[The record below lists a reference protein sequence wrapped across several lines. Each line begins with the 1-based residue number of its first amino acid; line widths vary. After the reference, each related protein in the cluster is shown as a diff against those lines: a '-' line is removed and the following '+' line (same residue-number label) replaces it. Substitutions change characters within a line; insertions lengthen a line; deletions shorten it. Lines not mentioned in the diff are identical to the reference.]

1 MSSSNNSNNIIL
13 LDAQYED
20 IQTDLN
26 NCLTENTAIII
37 FNSEIDSCETIKT
50 KIANYKQDNN
60 VDINGIAL
68 FKENILNY
76 DDKFKLFSD
85 EESVVINVNQDDPE
99 LNTWTKFKEFVLY
112 LEQDLQVNYFD
123 LLMCKIIVMKIG
135 NI

>member
-26 NCLTENTAIII
+26 NCLTENTTIII

-50 KIANYKQDNN
+50 KIANYKQENN

-99 LNTWTKFKEFVLY
+99 LNTWTKFKDFVY
-112 LEQDLQVNYFD
+112 IWNRIY
-123 LLMCKIIVMKIG
+123 K
-135 NI
+135 